1 MARPV
6 AKPEHSSGAG
16 AHGVAARVRP
26 NPSIEQTFSSE
37 LLQLPAAASQQALD
51 LYIIPDMFAQ
61 YVIDKLTMDQSIAWA
76 EKELREI
83 YTGRRRRV

>member
-1 MARPV
+1 MAL
-6 AKPEHSSGAG
+6 
-16 AHGVAARVRP
+16 AHMVSPRVCGP

-51 LYIIPDMFAQ
+51 LYIIPDVFAQ